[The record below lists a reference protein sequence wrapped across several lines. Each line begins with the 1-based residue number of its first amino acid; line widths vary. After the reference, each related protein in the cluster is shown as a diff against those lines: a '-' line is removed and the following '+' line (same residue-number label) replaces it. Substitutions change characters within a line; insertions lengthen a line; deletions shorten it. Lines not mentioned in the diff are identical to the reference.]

1 MHFQWY
7 PGHMTKAKRMMQE
20 NIKLIDLVIELVD
33 ARVPI
38 SSRNPDIDELGKNKA
53 RLILL
58 NKSDLAEDKWNDA
71 WSEYFREKGF
81 SVVKVNSKKGGGI
94 KSINGVIQEACKEK
108 IERDRKRG
116 ILNRPVRAMVVG
128 IPNVGKSTFINALAG
143 KACAKTGNKPG
154 VTKGKQWIR
163 LNKNVE
169 LLDTPGILWPRFE
182 DQAVGLKLAFIGS
195 IKDEILQTEELA
207 GKACAKT
214 GNKPGVTKG
223 KQWIRLNKNVEL
235 LDTPGI
241 LWPRFEDQ
249 AVGLKLAFIGSI
261 KDEILQTEELAAELV
276 KFMNENYPGVLENKY
291 NVEEDTDPYGM
302 LEKIAESRHCLVRGN
317 ELDTEKAS
325 VLLMDDFRNGR
336 LGKLTLEYPDA
347 Y

>member
-33 ARVPI
+33 ARIPV

-58 NKSDLAEDKWNDA
+58 NKADLAEDRWNDA
-71 WSEYFREKGF
+71 WMEYFREKGF

-94 KSINGVIQEACKEK
+94 KSIQGVIQEACKEK

-143 KACAKTGNKPG
+143 KSCTKTGNKPG

-169 LLDTPGILWPRFE
+169 LLDTPGILWPKFE
-182 DQAVGLKLAFIGS
+182 DQNVGLKLAFIGS

-207 GKACAKT
+207 M
-214 GNKPGVTKG
+214 
-223 KQWIRLNKNVEL
+223 EL
-235 LDTPGI
+235 I
-241 LWPRFEDQ
+241 
-249 AVGLKLAFIGSI
+249 
-261 KDEILQTEELAAELV
+261 
-276 KFMNENYPGVLENKY
+276 KFMNQHYPGVLEEKY
-291 NVEEDTDPYGM
+291 EVKAEPDIYAM
-302 LEKIAESRHCLVRGN
+302 LSMIAESRHCLLKGN
-317 ELDTEKAS
+317 ELDTGKAAA
-325 VLLMDDFRNGR
+325 LLLDDFRSGR
-336 LGKLTLEYPDA
+336 LGRLTLEYPQDVC
-347 Y
+347 

>member
-1 MHFQWY
+1 MQNLQWY
-7 PGHMTKAKRMMQE
+7 PGHMAKTRRLIE
-20 NIKLIDLVIELVD
+20 ANLKLIDVVVEILD
-33 ARVPI
+33 ARIPFSGRNPHFDDIIKNKPRLLVLNKADLADKNRTKLWIDWYAEQGLKVIPI
-38 SSRNPDIDELGKNKA
+38 SCTTGMGINTV
-53 RLILL
+53 
-58 NKSDLAEDKWNDA
+58 LAEARALIQDKID
-71 WSEYFREKGF
+71 RERERGR
-81 SVVKVNSKKGGGI
+81 NRTL
-94 KSINGVIQEACKEK
+94 K
-108 IERDRKRG
+108 I
-116 ILNRPVRAMVVG
+116 MMVG
-128 IPNVGKSTFINALAG
+128 IPNVGKSTFINA
-143 KACAKTGNKPG
+143 
-154 VTKGKQWIR
+154 
-163 LNKNVE
+163 
-169 LLDTPGILWPRFE
+169 
-182 DQAVGLKLAFIGS
+182 
-195 IKDEILQTEELA
+195 LA